1 MRKPL
6 KQSGFAFLELVLVIV
21 IIGAIV
27 VIGLW
32 VYQKRQPGTET
43 TAGTTPSSS
52 TQSPV
57 AKNVSS
63 APQISSTDD
72 LDKALT
78 TLNQN
83 DPAAANSG
91 DQSQLDS
98 QTSF

>member
-1 MRKPL
+1 M
-6 KQSGFAFLELVLVIV
+6 KQAGFAFLELVLVIV

-32 VYQKRQPGTET
+32 VYQKRQSGTET
-43 TAGTTPSSS
+43 TAGTAPSSS
-52 TQSPV
+52 QSPV